1 MKSHFRKAM
10 KNNFIARQIAE
21 MILVQAKDEKYTER
35 DRLKMIIQLCEFC
48 LHQ

>member
-1 MKSHFRKAM
+1 MKSRLRKAM

-21 MILVQAKDEKYTER
+21 TILIQSKDEKYTEH
-35 DRLKMIIQLCEFC
+35 DRLKMIIRLCEFC